1 VTQITVCGAAPAG
14 RSRPPSGFRCYIVEV
29 HRLAI
34 AAALLAAA
42 LAPAA
47 DRKTQNL
54 ILVTA
59 DGLRRQEVFRGIDPL
74 LMREKDAG
82 MDKADALR
90 RRLDAATP
98 EQRRERLMP
107 FLWRRLAP
115 RGVMLGNVEK
125 ESPVMVSNSFRVS
138 YPGYSEIL
146 TCRAQDDTIRNNDPI
161 RNPHETVLEYVRR
174 KWSLARSQVALFASW
189 ETFRFIGESEEG
201 AVTINAGY
209 QPAAGTPR
217 MEELSRLQMEALSPW
232 SSVRHDYV
240 TAEMAFDYVKK
251 FKPRLLYLSLGETDD
266 WAHDKRYDRVLQTA
280 QYFDRTLER
289 LWQLAQ
295 SLDEYR
301 DRTTLLVSSD
311 HGRGSQL
318 SDWSDHGA
326 KVQGAEYI
334 WLAAL
339 GPDTP
344 ARGEA
349 TNAATVYQRDIAAT
363 ILELLGLDWREFC
376 GDAGRPAAL
385 IVR

>member
-1 VTQITVCGAAPAG
+1 MGLVRFWRFNLVAA
-14 RSRPPSGFRCYIVEV
+14 EN
-29 HRLAI
+29 
-34 AAALLAAA
+34 
-42 LAPAA
+42 
-47 DRKTQNL
+47 RKTHNL

-74 LMREKDAG
+74 LMREKAAG
-82 MDKADALR
+82 MEKAEALR
-90 RRLDAATP
+90 SRLDGTTP

-107 FLWRRLAP
+107 FLWRRVAA
-115 RGVMLGNVEK
+115 RGVVLGNVDK
-125 ESPVMVSNSFRVS
+125 GSAVIVTNSLRVS

-146 TCRAQDDTIRNNDPI
+146 TCRAQDDKIRNNDPI

-174 KWSLARSQVALFASW
+174 KGSLPRSQVALFASW
-189 ETFRFIGESEEG
+189 EIFRFIGESSEG
-201 AVTINAGY
+201 TVTINAGY

-217 MEELSRLQMEALSPW
+217 MEELSRVQMEALSPW
-232 SSVRHDYV
+232 DSVRHDHV
-240 TAEMAFDYVKK
+240 TAEMALEYVKK
-251 FKPRLLYLSLGETDD
+251 FKPQLLFLSLGETDD

-289 LWQLAQ
+289 LWQLVQ
-295 SLDEYR
+295 SMEEYR
-301 DRTTLLVSSD
+301 NRTTLLVSSD
-311 HGRGSQL
+311 HGRGAQV
-318 SDWSDHGA
+318 SDWFEHGA

-344 ARGEA
+344 AHGEA
-349 TNAATVYQRDIAAT
+349 TGAVTVYQRDISAT

-376 GDAGRPAAL
+376 GERGRPVGL

>member
-1 VTQITVCGAAPAG
+1 MALRYG
-14 RSRPPSGFRCYIVEV
+14 RKIPPHANCYIVGMR
-29 HRLAI
+29 RLAI
-34 AAALLAAA
+34 AALLVGS
-42 LAPAA
+42 LAGAK

-74 LMREKDAG
+74 LMGEKAAG
-82 MDKADALR
+82 MDKAEGLR
-90 RRLDAATP
+90 RRLEAATP
-98 EQRRERLMP
+98 EQQRERLMP
-107 FLWRRLAP
+107 FLWRRVAT
-115 RGVMLGNVEK
+115 RGVVLGNVEK
-125 ESPVMVSNSFRVS
+125 GSAVMVTNSFRVS

-146 TCRAQDDTIRNNDPI
+146 TCRAQDDKVRNNDPI
-161 RNPHETVLEYVRR
+161 RNPHQTILELVRR
-174 KWSLARSQVALFASW
+174 KWSLARPQVALFASW
-189 ETFRFIGESEEG
+189 EIFRFIGESEEG
-201 AVTINAGY
+201 SVTINAGY

-217 MEELSRLQMEALSPW
+217 MEDLSRIQMEALSPW

-240 TAEMAFDYVKK
+240 TAEMAFEYVKK

-280 QYFDRTLER
+280 QYFDRSLER
-289 LWQLAQ
+289 LWQLLQ
-295 SLDEYR
+295 SMDEYR

-318 SDWSDHGA
+318 SDWFEHGA
-326 KVQGAEYI
+326 RVQGAEYI

-349 TNAATVYQRDIAAT
+349 TNTATVYQRDIAAT
-363 ILELLGLDWREFC
+363 ILELLGIDWREFC
-376 GDAGRPAAL
+376 GDGGGRPVDL
-385 IVR
+385 IAK